1 VQSSF
6 RYRNFGAFRLLLAAL
21 VVLQHFWA
29 NLAPEE
35 LTAALQPFEIGSI
48 AVLVFFCLSGFVIL
62 EAADRIYQDMPGA
75 FFANR
80 LMRIVPHFV
89 LAIAFA
95 IVLCAFFY
103 KFGGL
108 RVSRD
113 VTFIGGV
120 AFAAKNIVMNLLG
133 FLPWSNRWMNYSYIE
148 ITWAIRVEML
158 FYVVIAA
165 ALLVSHLGRR
175 TRIKHLSLLAAT
187 SCIGIP
193 FVLLFLLAMAGKAP
207 AMFQLAPYFIFGC
220 SLYAISRQG
229 TPAAYAVM
237 ALSILGMAWEF
248 LARPPY
254 HPTVGFERAAHAQSA
269 ILALLLM
276 AMVILSYAKTSK
288 WIRADRF
295 LGDLTYPLYVWHMN
309 VMTLLLSITIGYSY
323 TILYLG
329 LAASL
334 VVAWATHKA
343 IDPLSVSLRDFI
355 RGRSLNQLWLDSS
368 TDPKKI
374 RLDFMRRRL
383 ATRAQSPGFN

>member
-207 AMFQLAPYFIFGC
+207 AMFQLAPYFIF
-220 SLYAISRQG
+220 
-229 TPAAYAVM
+229 
-237 ALSILGMAWEF
+237 
-248 LARPPY
+248 
-254 HPTVGFERAAHAQSA
+254 
-269 ILALLLM
+269 
-276 AMVILSYAKTSK
+276 
-288 WIRADRF
+288 
-295 LGDLTYPLYVWHMN
+295 
-309 VMTLLLSITIGYSY
+309 
-323 TILYLG
+323 
-329 LAASL
+329 
-334 VVAWATHKA
+334 
-343 IDPLSVSLRDFI
+343 
-355 RGRSLNQLWLDSS
+355 
-368 TDPKKI
+368 
-374 RLDFMRRRL
+374 
-383 ATRAQSPGFN
+383 